1 MEGHDKAASVY
12 EYLGWEW
19 VGYSYNRVCGLHYT
33 VFCSRLKTSDKKSI
47 FFCHW
52 LSWII
57 WIEQIP
63 PFLSSVQVKQMPR
76 LKLFDPG
83 SFQGHIVT
91 GSRALLLSRSQ
102 SAQVSDVIYMDIS
115 ASGTF
120 LSTRLN
126 AVHLLERR
134 CFVIMEKY
142 ASLKKQRKKQF
153 PAITVALLYFA
164 HLNKRDVICICLI
177 WLTGRILRI
186 FPSKAFNS
194 WYTEKNSVL

>member
-1 MEGHDKAASVY
+1 M
-12 EYLGWEW
+12 
-19 VGYSYNRVCGLHYT
+19 
-33 VFCSRLKTSDKKSI
+33 
-47 FFCHW
+47 
-52 LSWII
+52 
-57 WIEQIP
+57 
-63 PFLSSVQVKQMPR
+63 
-76 LKLFDPG
+76 
-83 SFQGHIVT
+83 T

-177 WLTGRILRI
+177 
-186 FPSKAFNS
+186 
-194 WYTEKNSVL
+194 